1 MGRKQVQAAVN
12 DGMCVKLK
20 GASPKV
26 SSSDL
31 LSTLDRTNEITL
43 RADPGCGLVTL
54 YNKIRSDQSDKT
66 KGAHQRGCGPVSCR
80 TALILNCVA
89 PATDPRPKMLAAK
102 TVKTHLTTLTLG
114 SHFFCLALS

>member
-1 MGRKQVQAAVN
+1 MN
-12 DGMCVKLK
+12 DGMCVELK

-43 RADPGCGLVTL
+43 RADPGSLVTL

-80 TALILNCVA
+80 TALILNYVA
-89 PATDPRPKMLAAK
+89 PATDPSPKMLAVEI
-102 TVKTHLTTLTLG
+102 VKTHLTMFTLR
-114 SHFFCLALS
+114 SYFFCLALS